1 MLWIKRA
8 ARTQRATSRAAYP
21 WDDSRRPM
29 ISHLQSHFLPT
40 ISRADSLTGT
50 ASRSMVA
57 GPLMGVGIR
66 CAGAVALQVIKLAP
80 KADRINFGTLVLSGT
95 AGQLSSGGKPIQP
108 PRFAR

>member
-8 ARTQRATSRAAYP
+8 ARTQKTTSRAAYP
-21 WDDSRRPM
+21 WDASRRPM

-57 GPLMGVGIR
+57 GPLMGVGNR
-66 CAGAVALQVIKLAP
+66 CAGAIALQVTKLAP
-80 KADRINFGTLVLSGT
+80 NADRINFGTPVLSGI
-95 AGQLSSGGKPIQP
+95 AGQLSSDG
-108 PRFAR
+108 